1 VGGSYTRR
9 DFIVRSGI
17 LGAAIAIGWVPG
29 AALPPA
35 LAQTADD
42 LPLSDIGGLLRMLA
56 RDTFDGF
63 ASMVVPGPDA
73 YSVAQGVTAVG
84 PGAIDAGVSTL
95 LMNTFDHFI
104 ALPDLALANV
114 AVALSAGLA
123 APPLS
128 LPPTLAKVA
137 TPVTNQLD
145 DALRKFTEN
154 DQAIPVSVVL
164 ALVLDQAAIA
174 VNPAAVSG
182 PFVSPFARLSF
193 DEKLAAMELL
203 ETASADVVG
212 TIDGQ
217 LPDSETGSASGLIR
231 FTTNAIFAVAG
242 FGAYAEQAVFNPVAR
257 RLTGRPVGWS
267 ATGYQPNGPVA
278 GWAEFQGY
286 FRGHR
291 SETT

>member
-17 LGAAIAIGWVPG
+17 LGAAVAVGWVPG
-29 AALPPA
+29 TRLPRA
-35 LAQTADD
+35 IGQTADD
-42 LPLSDIGGLLRMLA
+42 LPLSDIGELLRVLA

-73 YSVAQGVTAVG
+73 YSVAQGASAVG

-95 LMNTFDHFI
+95 LMDTFDHFI

-128 LPPTLAKVA
+128 LPPTLAGAA

-145 DALRKFTEN
+145 DALRVFTEN

-164 ALVLDQAAIA
+164 ALVLNQAAVA

-182 PFVSPFARLSF
+182 RFVSPFARLSF

-203 ETASADVVG
+203 ETASADAVATV
-212 TIDGQ
+212 DAQ

-231 FTTNAIFAVAG
+231 FTANAMFAVAA
-242 FGAYAEQAVFNPVAR
+242 FGAYAEQAVFDPVAR
-257 RLTGRPVGWS
+257 QLTGRPVGWS
-267 ATGYQPNGPVA
+267 STRYQPNGPVA
-278 GWAEFQGY
+278 GWAEFRGY
-286 FRGHR
+286 FRGV
-291 SETT
+291 STGAT